1 MRAFFALLA
10 FAGALMAQ
18 QPDWFASV
26 HADLTN
32 LKYPEEARV
41 ARIQGR
47 CSLVVRPHPDGTF
60 DITEVS
66 GHRLF
71 VPSIATN
78 VRQWRF
84 VPALKHPITV
94 RFNFMFTEHDP
105 IMLTRKVSGQVLRS
119 DVVGRFFLRLL
130 NRPTYR
136 NVEFEERYC
145 DVNKETV
152 VSGPASGGSE
162 SFTVTVS
169 VTTDMPNCPQSS
181 SRAAD

>member
-1 MRAFFALLA
+1 MRVIFAILA
-10 FAGALMAQ
+10 FSPLGFAQ
-18 QPDWFASV
+18 LDWFASI
-26 HADLTN
+26 HADLAN

-47 CSLVVRPHPDGTF
+47 CSLVVQPHPDGTF
-60 DITEVS
+60 DITEVA
-66 GHRLF
+66 GHKLF
-71 VPSIATN
+71 VPSITTN

-84 VPALKHPITV
+84 DPALGHPITM

-105 IMLTRKVSGQVLRS
+105 IVLTRKVSGRVRRS
-119 DVVGRFFLRLL
+119 NVVGRFFLRLL
-130 NRPTYR
+130 NEPAYR

-145 DVNKETV
+145 EVNKESV

-162 SFTVTVS
+162 SFTLTVS
-169 VTTDMPNCPQSS
+169 VTTDVQNCPQSS